1 MFKEVLINQENYM
14 ENKGFRPTGKN
25 TYSVVVVGAG
35 ASGLLFAAGYN
46 NLNGG
51 SSTDGRGFS
60 GLIIDHNG
68 KAGAKL
74 LISGGGRCNF
84 THGGNIKD
92 FPSHYHNGKKSGHLC
107 TNTAIRPSLISW
119 PALESAPQKK
129 RTEGFSLLQ

>member
-1 MFKEVLINQENYM
+1 M

-35 ASGLLFAAGYN
+35 ASGLLFAAGYT
-46 NLNGG
+46 NLNGV

-92 FPSHYHNGKKSGHLC
+92 FPSHYHNGKKIRSSLYKHSNKAFVDFMAGLGIS
-107 TNTAIRPSLISW
+107 AI
-119 PALESAPQKK
+119 
-129 RTEGFSLLQ
+129 